1 MTKCTVCKDNF
12 GEDSGMYNSPI
23 GWVCSDCGESK
34 PWMETKRKQ
43 TDKKK
48 KIQSRDFKVENTI
61 TIGKYSLDGKIL
73 KEYVEKVEY
82 RPNNHTKCLN
92 SKRKNSQKNIQ
103 KYKITLSF
111 RFKGN

>member
-12 GEDSGMYNSPI
+12 DVDSGMYNSPI

-61 TIGKYSLDGKIL
+61 TIGKYSLDGKKVFDELIFL
-73 KEYVEKVEY
+73 RKED
-82 RPNNHTKCLN
+82 N
-92 SKRKNSQKNIQ
+92 SVNLFDSCVKLDMKIRQQK
-103 KYKITLSF
+103 KIF
-111 RFKGN
+111 